1 MGLLRSMT
9 GPGQHAAE
17 SQHAKALGRLSQ
29 KFTTTAKHHP
39 TWLPGLPDVDEFLR
53 IKNSMRDIGPYVIA
67 C

>member
-1 MGLLRSMT
+1 
-9 GPGQHAAE
+9 
-17 SQHAKALGRLSQ
+17 LSQ